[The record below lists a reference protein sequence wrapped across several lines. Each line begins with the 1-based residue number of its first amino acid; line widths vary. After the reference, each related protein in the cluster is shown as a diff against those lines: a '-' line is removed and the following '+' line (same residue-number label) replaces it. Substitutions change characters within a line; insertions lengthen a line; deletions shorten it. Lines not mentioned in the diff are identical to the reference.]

1 MFDWHIP
8 HHDPHQNGEVQYWC
22 EFERTLKGEYCT
34 QNGQVRLD
42 GLMLCNGHAGILRLE
57 ERMAYWQAMLA
68 HVGLWSGEARRRGRV
83 EVVRLLEIERARASA
98 ALGRTSEDL
107 QELEESRD
115 RDEQDGEDG
124 SGDGRGDGMGLPL
137 WPPLF
142 LLSLAVSG

>member
-1 MFDWHIP
+1 MFDGHIP
-8 HHDPHQNGEVQYWC
+8 HYDPHQDGEGQYWC

-34 QNGQVRLD
+34 QNGEVRLD
-42 GLMLCNGHAGILRLE
+42 GLRLCNRHAEILRLE
-57 ERMAYWQAMLA
+57 EWMVYWQAMLA
-68 HVGLWSGEARRRGRV
+68 HVELWSGEALRRGRA

-115 RDEQDGEDG
+115 EDEQDGEDG
-124 SGDGRGDGMGLPL
+124 SGDGRGDGMGTPV

>member
-1 MFDWHIP
+1 MFDGHTP
-8 HHDPHQNGEVQYWC
+8 HHDPHQDGEGQYWC

-34 QNGQVRLD
+34 QNGEVRLD
-42 GLMLCNGHAGILRLE
+42 GLMLCNRHAGILRLE

-68 HVGLWSGEARRRGRV
+68 HVELWSGEARSRDRA
-83 EVVRLLEIERARASA
+83 EVVHLLEIERARASA

-107 QELEESRD
+107 EALEESRD
-115 RDEQDGEDG
+115 EDEQDGEDG
-124 SGDGRGDGMGLPL
+124 SGDGMGSPL

>member
-1 MFDWHIP
+1 MFDGHIP
-8 HHDPHQNGEVQYWC
+8 HYDPHQDGEGQYWC

-34 QNGQVRLD
+34 QNGEVSLD
-42 GLMLCNGHAGILRLE
+42 GLRLCNRHAGILRLE

-68 HVGLWSGEARRRGRV
+68 HVELWSGEARRRGRA

-115 RDEQDGEDG
+115 GDEQDGEDG
-124 SGDGRGDGMGLPL
+124 SGDGRGDGIGLPL